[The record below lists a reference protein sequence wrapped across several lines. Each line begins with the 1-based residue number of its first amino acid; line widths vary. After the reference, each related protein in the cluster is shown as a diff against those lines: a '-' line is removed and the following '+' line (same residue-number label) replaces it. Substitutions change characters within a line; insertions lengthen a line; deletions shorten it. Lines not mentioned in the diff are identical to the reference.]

1 MDEQF
6 GVTNDVDEKD
16 MADFQLHIGR
26 GLGRHEIPFI
36 TIFKISRANLKKEEV
51 TRLRQSATAWQRKRR
66 SVKASRPTILGSPK
80 RRLHLKTLKA
90 ETLILLRQAT
100 ARQEN

>member
-26 GLGRHEIPFI
+26 GLGRHESPFI
-36 TIFKISRANLKKEEV
+36 TIFKISRANVKKEEV
-51 TRLRQSATAWQRKRR
+51 TSDEQKEVEQSRR
-66 SVKASRPTILGSPK
+66 VS
-80 RRLHLKTLKA
+80 KA
-90 ETLILLRQAT
+90 ETSS
-100 ARQEN
+100 